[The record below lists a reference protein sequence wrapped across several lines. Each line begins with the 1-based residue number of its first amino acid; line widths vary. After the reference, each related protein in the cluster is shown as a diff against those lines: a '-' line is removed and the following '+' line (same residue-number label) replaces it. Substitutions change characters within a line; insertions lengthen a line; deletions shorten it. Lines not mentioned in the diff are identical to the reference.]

1 MARWWKL
8 VISGGRADDLNDKD
22 FEHIADLVKQGYTEG
37 DLSSDEPG
45 YETAC
50 AFCGQFLRS
59 DEAAKTVHAKDG
71 DTLLYCSDECAT
83 EGEAE
88 RKGGALAD

>member
-1 MARWWKL
+1 MTTTGRGEQMARWWKL

-45 YETAC
+45 YETEEFA
-50 AFCGQFLRS
+50 
-59 DEAAKTVHAKDG
+59 
-71 DTLLYCSDECAT
+71 
-83 EGEAE
+83 
-88 RKGGALAD
+88 